1 MGREHPPDGGLTKV
15 APLTDVMDSADL
27 APPVRAT
34 STAGA
39 IARLIAWRVVG
50 AIVLLA
56 VISVLVFLLTYI
68 SPGNIIKNTTGI
80 RPVSPRIVAALR
92 AQYGLN
98 QSLVMQYLHWLG
110 RFLEGNWGRSIEDQ
124 TSVSQLFSERVGVT
138 LLLCG
143 LAFAAA
149 VLVSVPLGVIAA
161 VRVGGVLDRLISVS
175 SVIGLSAPSF
185 AVGLILLYVFCY
197 YLPIFPSSGAGQ
209 GLADTVYHLILPAA
223 TLAIG
228 VGAYIV
234 RLTRTAMV
242 RELQSDYVSFARAR
256 GIGTRRILATA
267 LRNGIIPVITTMGLV
282 LSFMVGSTILVETTF
297 TLPGLGMLL
306 QSSVEYKDFAVVQFL
321 TLFFAAIIVLVTLA
335 VDLSYL
341 ALSPEW
347 RWQLRK

>member
-1 MGREHPPDGGLTKV
+1 VASSLTELAAPADPIPAARGR
-15 APLTDVMDSADL
+15 
-27 APPVRAT
+27 
-34 STAGA
+34 STASA
-39 IARLIAWRVVG
+39 VTRLIALRVAG
-50 AIVLLA
+50 AVVMLF

-68 SPGNIIKNTTGI
+68 SPGNIIKNITGI
-80 RPVSPRIVAALR
+80 RPVSPRIVAELR

-98 QSLVMQYLHWLG
+98 QPLITQYLHWLG
-110 RFLEGNWGRSIEDQ
+110 RFLAGNWGRSIEDQ

-143 LAFAAA
+143 LAFAVS
-149 VLVSVPLGVIAA
+149 VLVSIPLGVLSA
-161 VRVGGVLDRLISVS
+161 VRVGGILDRLISVT
-175 SVIGLSAPSF
+175 SVIGLSAPAF
-185 AVGLILLYVFCY
+185 AVGLILLYVFSY

-209 GLADTVYHLILPAA
+209 GLADTVFHLTLPAV

-234 RLTRTAMV
+234 RLTRTAMI
-242 RELQSDYVSFARAR
+242 RELGSDYVSFARAR
-256 GIGTRRILATA
+256 GIGTWRIMRTA
-267 LRNGIIPVITTMGLV
+267 LRNGIIPVVTTAGLV

-341 ALSPEW
+341 ILNPEW

>member
-1 MGREHPPDGGLTKV
+1 VMLT
-15 APLTDVMDSADL
+15 
-27 APPVRAT
+27 
-34 STAGA
+34 
-39 IARLIAWRVVG
+39 
-50 AIVLLA
+50 
-56 VISVLVFLLTYI
+56 VISVLVFLLTYL
-68 SPGNIIKNTTGI
+68 SPGNIIKNVTGI

-98 QSLVMQYLHWLG
+98 QPLVMQYLHWLG
-110 RFLEGNWGRSIEDQ
+110 RFLTGNWGRSIEDQ

-143 LAFAAA
+143 MAFAAA
-149 VLVSVPLGVIAA
+149 VLVSVPLGVLSA
-161 VRVGGVLDRLISVS
+161 VRVGGVLDRLISLT
-175 SVIGLSAPSF
+175 SVIGLSAPAF
-185 AVGLILLYVFCY
+185 AVGLILLYVFSY

-209 GLADTVYHLILPAA
+209 GLADTVFHLTLPAA

-234 RLTRTAMV
+234 RLTRTAMI
-242 RELQSDYVSFARAR
+242 RELGSDYVTFARAR
-256 GIGTRRILATA
+256 GVGSWRIVATA
-267 LRNGIIPVITTMGLV
+267 LRNGIIPVVTTTGLV

-341 ALSPEW
+341 VLNPEW
-347 RWQLRK
+347 RWQLRR

>member
-1 MGREHPPDGGLTKV
+1 VASSLTELAAPADPIPAARGR
-15 APLTDVMDSADL
+15 
-27 APPVRAT
+27 
-34 STAGA
+34 STASA
-39 IARLIAWRVVG
+39 VTRLIALRVAG
-50 AIVLLA
+50 AVVMLF

-68 SPGNIIKNTTGI
+68 SPGNIIKNITGI
-80 RPVSPRIVAALR
+80 RPVSPRIVAELR

-98 QSLVMQYLHWLG
+98 QPLVTQYLHWLG
-110 RFLEGNWGRSIEDQ
+110 RFMAGNWGRSIEDQ

-143 LAFAAA
+143 LAFAVS
-149 VLVSVPLGVIAA
+149 VLVSIPLGVLSA
-161 VRVGGVLDRLISVS
+161 VRVGGILDRLISVT
-175 SVIGLSAPSF
+175 SVIGLSAPAF
-185 AVGLILLYVFCY
+185 AVGLILLYLFSY

-209 GLADTVYHLILPAA
+209 GLADTVFHLTLPAI

-234 RLTRTAMV
+234 RLTRTAMI
-242 RELQSDYVSFARAR
+242 RELRSDYVSFARAR
-256 GIGTRRILATA
+256 GIGTWRIMRTA
-267 LRNGIIPVITTMGLV
+267 LRNGIIPVITTAGLV

-341 ALSPEW
+341 VLNPEW

>member
-1 MGREHPPDGGLTKV
+1 V
-15 APLTDVMDSADL
+15 ASLTDA
-27 APPVRAT
+27 APPADPVPTARAP
-34 STAGA
+34 STASA
-39 IARLIAWRVVG
+39 VARLVAWRVIG
-50 AIVLLA
+50 AVVLLA

-68 SPGNIIKNTTGI
+68 SPGNIIKNLTGI

-92 AQYGLN
+92 AEYGLN
-98 QSLVMQYLHWLG
+98 QPLATQYLHWLG
-110 RFLEGNWGRSIEDQ
+110 RFLAGNWGRSIEDQ

-143 LAFAAA
+143 MAFAVA
-149 VLVSVPLGVIAA
+149 VLVSVPLGVLAA
-161 VRVGGVLDRLISVS
+161 VRVSGILDRLVSVT
-175 SVIGLSAPSF
+175 SVIGLSAPAF
-185 AVGLILLYVFCY
+185 AVGLILLYVFSY

-209 GLADTVYHLILPAA
+209 GLADTVYHLTLPAV
-223 TLAIG
+223 TLAMG

-256 GIGTRRILATA
+256 GIGIGRIVRTA
-267 LRNGIIPVITTMGLV
+267 LRNGIIPVVTTMGLV

-321 TLFFAAIIVLVTLA
+321 TLFFAAVIVLITLA

-341 ALSPEW
+341 ALNPEW

>member
-1 MGREHPPDGGLTKV
+1 VATASELAAPADPILAARGR
-15 APLTDVMDSADL
+15 
-27 APPVRAT
+27 
-34 STAGA
+34 STASGV
-39 IARLIAWRVVG
+39 ARLIAWRVAG
-50 AIVLLA
+50 AAVMLF

-68 SPGNIIKNTTGI
+68 SPGNIIKNLTGV
-80 RPVSPRIVAALR
+80 RPVSPKIVAELR

-98 QSLVMQYLHWLG
+98 EPMVVQYLHWLG
-110 RFLEGNWGRSIEDQ
+110 RFLAGNWGRSIEDQ

-143 LAFAAA
+143 MAFAVA
-149 VLVSVPLGVIAA
+149 VLVSVPLGVLSA
-161 VRVGGVLDRLISVS
+161 VRVGGFLDRLISVT
-175 SVIGLSAPSF
+175 SVIGLSAPAF
-185 AVGLILLYVFCY
+185 AVGLILLYVFSY
-197 YLPIFPSSGAGQ
+197 YLPIFPSSGSGL
-209 GLADTVYHLILPAA
+209 GLADTVYHLTLPAI

-242 RELQSDYVSFARAR
+242 REMRSDYVTFARAR
-256 GIGTRRILATA
+256 GVGSWRIIRTA
-267 LRNGIIPVITTMGLV
+267 LRNGIIPVVTTAGLV
-282 LSFMVGSTILVETTF
+282 LSFMVGSTILVESTF

-341 ALSPEW
+341 VLNPEW
-347 RWQLRK
+347 RWQLRR